1 MSDAESGPGVEAL
14 PFRGAAP
21 GRSSVTRLWLRGP
34 LLTLDLDTLVLR
46 SGTHTSPSDGVSLME
61 AVSDFAGEP
70 WSNSPSGTSPV
81 IAAYARSLN
90 DWLPDDERQRLKAY
104 IPRLVGTAE
113 PDLELRRAFA
123 CADAAVRV
131 FAPLAL
137 KAAGLVEEAA
147 RLGVI
152 APVDRESAE
161 SARSAAESAESAA
174 RSAASRGVGRR
185 RSRRSAAESARSA
198 ARSAS
203 SAARSAES
211 ARRSRRRSRRV
222 GGVGG
227 GGGASRRRAV
237 ESARAAAES
246 AAGRRRRRRRGRR
259 RSSSS
264 IASSRP
270 PHDTRRHQDQR
281 VRGRRQTG

>member
-1 MSDAESGPGVEAL
+1 M
-14 PFRGAAP
+14 
-21 GRSSVTRLWLRGP
+21 
-34 LLTLDLDTLVLR
+34 TLDLDTLVLR
-46 SGTHTSPSDGVSLME
+46 SGAHTSPSDGVSLME
-61 AVSDFAGEP
+61 AVSDIAGEP
-70 WSNSPSGTSPV
+70 WSNSPSCTSPV

-131 FAPLAL
+131 FAPLAFT
-137 KAAGLVEEAA
+137 AAGLVEEAA
-147 RLGVI
+147 KLGAL

-174 RSAASRGVGRR
+174 RSAASL
-185 RSRRSAAESARSA
+185 SAWSAAESMRSAAESARLA

-211 ARRSRRRSRRV
+211 AARSAESAQAESAAESARSAESAQAAARSAARSAESAQAA
-222 GGVGG
+222 
-227 GGGASRRRAV
+227 ASSA
-237 ESARAAAES
+237 ARAAAES
-246 AAGRRRRRRRGRR
+246 TARAAAFRLLDRL
-259 RSSSS
+259 
-264 IASSRP
+264 IAAAS
-270 PHDTRRHQDQR
+270 
-281 VRGRRQTG
+281 